1 MLHLK
6 DDYKKNWEVFTTEK
20 VPLVTFLNM
29 SNALPIYLL
38 QRDKI
43 VFFKFQ
49 FFASLGNSV
58 CLRNYWTVLESKT
71 TASTG

>member
-1 MLHLK
+1 MWDK
-6 DDYKKNWEVFTTEK
+6 KGIWSSTVIKKKDYKIHVTFERWLQKNWEVFTTEK

-43 VFFKFQ
+43 VFF
-49 FFASLGNSV
+49 
-58 CLRNYWTVLESKT
+58 
-71 TASTG
+71 